1 MKRPGRLARWRQ
13 RLAWVPPPS
22 PFGRMVV
29 LVLGRDGLY
38 DLSII
43 NLRRP
48 YEDGF
53 MVDCQRYA
61 LNEDLAFK
69 FRDWYP
75 GSKGFWGTYRN
86 IIWPRALKAGFVV
99 YRQPSDLSMLH
110 IPPVSR
116 LADQQTYE
124 LLTPWSARAITDS
137 KLKAKYL
144 ASTKYGTALD
154 SRVVVLVLI
163 GLVALVALVLL
174 SGRLG

>member
-1 MKRPGRLARWRQ
+1 
-13 RLAWVPPPS
+13 
-22 PFGRMVV
+22 MVV
-29 LVLGRDGLY
+29 LVLDRDGLY
-38 DLSII
+38 DLSVI

-48 YEDGF
+48 YQEEFAVNG
-53 MVDCQRYA
+53 QRYA

-99 YRQPSDLSMLH
+99 YRQP
-110 IPPVSR
+110 PAWTPEAVQPVSR
-116 LADQQTYE
+116 LADQGTYE

-154 SRVVVLVLI
+154 SRVVVLVLV